1 MLQYCTPEDCKSVA
15 HDSYG
20 WYVCVCHVMY
30 DLYVCLVCTQVPV
43 VCPGLI
49 FSSAF
54 DPISTS
60 KNLLVFVSLYSPSK
74 SLNFEAE

>member
-1 MLQYCTPEDCKSVA
+1 MC
-15 HDSYG
+15 
-20 WYVCVCHVMY
+20 MY

>member
-1 MLQYCTPEDCKSVA
+1 MVARPVGVGVAVAMSTHNSVA
-15 HDSYG
+15 VLLRTVKVWHTIHMDDMLCMS
-20 WYVCVCHVMY
+20 CMY

-54 DPISTS
+54 DPISTTGTG
-60 KNLLVFVSLYSPSK
+60 
-74 SLNFEAE
+74 